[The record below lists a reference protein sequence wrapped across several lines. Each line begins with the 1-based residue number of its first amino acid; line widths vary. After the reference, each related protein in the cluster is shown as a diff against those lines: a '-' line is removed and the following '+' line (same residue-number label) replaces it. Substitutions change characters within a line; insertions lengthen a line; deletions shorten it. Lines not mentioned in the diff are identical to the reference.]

1 MNFDMMTIDN
11 VNIEIERKPIKNLHL
26 AVYPPEGRVHVSSPK
41 QWSDEDIR
49 SFVISRWDWVSSH
62 RKEIINQ
69 ARQTHREYVDGESY
83 YILGVKYRL
92 EVKFANVTP
101 SIEIHGGVITMTVR
115 PDATEE
121 KRAEVM
127 REYMRSLLKEEI
139 ADMIERWCGNMNI
152 EGVTWIVKRMKTRW
166 GSCVEKKKLI
176 QLNLE
181 LARLPRRCIEYV
193 IVHELC
199 HLSIH
204 GHNRMFEK
212 LITKYLPNWQSL
224 RNELN
229 SFVALPMEV

>member
-1 MNFDMMTIDN
+1 
-11 VNIEIERKPIKNLHL
+11 
-26 AVYPPEGRVHVSSPK
+26 
-41 QWSDEDIR
+41 
-49 SFVISRWDWVSSH
+49 
-62 RKEIINQ
+62 
-69 ARQTHREYVDGESY
+69 
-83 YILGVKYRL
+83 
-92 EVKFANVTP
+92 
-101 SIEIHGGVITMTVR
+101 
-115 PDATEE
+115 
-121 KRAEVM
+121 
-127 REYMRSLLKEEI
+127 
-139 ADMIERWCGNMNI
+139 MNI

-199 HLSIH
+199 HLSVH
-204 GHNRMFEK
+204 GHNRMFEN

>member
-1 MNFDMMTIDN
+1 MNFEMMTIDN

-49 SFVISRWDWVSSH
+49 SFVISRWDWVSSQ

-69 ARQTHREYVDGESY
+69 ARQTHREYVDGESH

-101 SIEIHGGVITMTVR
+101 SIEIHGGVITITVR

-127 REYMRSLLKEEI
+127 REYMRSLLKDEI
-139 ADMIERWCGNMNI
+139 ADMIESGNIDEAKLKEI
-152 EGVTWIVKRMKTRW
+152 EDIDNCFPDIDYRVYQSITEGTIPQQ
-166 GSCVEKKKLI
+166 EKK
-176 QLNLE
+176 
-181 LARLPRRCIEYV
+181 LAPLY
-193 IVHELC
+193 
-199 HLSIH
+199 
-204 GHNRMFEK
+204 K
-212 LITKYLPNWQSL
+212 
-224 RNELN
+224 
-229 SFVALPMEV
+229 